1 MKMKD
6 RGQSWMTAKIIEF
19 FSKWKDNQEKIRKAK
34 GFPPDLWYFMH
45 EQGYDPTKSEE
56 IDEFIKDLDDE

>member
-1 MKMKD
+1 
-6 RGQSWMTAKIIEF
+6 MTAKIIEF
-19 FSKWKDNQEKIRKAK
+19 FSKWKDNQEKIRKAR